1 MNQPIINLQDISIV
15 NGSKTLLE
23 DINLNIFPGELVYLT
38 GMVGSGKTSLLKT
51 LYAELKPSA
60 GQAYVSGINVHN
72 IKRNKI
78 PFLRRELGIVF
89 QDFQLLP
96 DRDVHDNLQFVLEA
110 TGWKNE
116 EDIAF
121 RIKEVLEEVGLK
133 EKEFSYPHEL
143 SGGEQQR
150 IVIAR
155 ALLNKPSVVLADEP
169 TGNLDPESSYRVMEI
184 LKKITDSGSC
194 VLIATHQY
202 DLIDKYPGKVLK
214 IENKTLL
221 EHNKLDVHAF

>member
-1 MNQPIINLQDISIV
+1 MNQPIITLQDISIV
-15 NGSKTLLE
+15 NGGKTLLE
-23 DINLNIFPGELVYLT
+23 NINLHIYPGELVYLT
-38 GMVGSGKTSLLKT
+38 GKVGSGKTSLLKT
-51 LYAELKPSA
+51 VYAELKPSA
-60 GQAYVSGINVHN
+60 GQAYVSGLNVHN
-72 IKRNKI
+72 IKSNKI
-78 PFLRRELGIVF
+78 PLLRRELGIIF

-121 RIKEVLEEVGLK
+121 RIKEVLDEVGLK
-133 EKEFSYPHEL
+133 DKEYVHPHEL

-155 ALLNKPSVVLADEP
+155 ALLNKPSVILADEP

-184 LKKITDSGSC
+184 LKKITGSGSC

-202 DLIDKYPGKVLK
+202 DLIGKYPGKVLK
-214 IENKTLL
+214 IENKSLL
-221 EHNKLDVHAF
+221 AEKNADVHAF

>member
-1 MNQPIINLQDISIV
+1 MNQAIITLQDISVV

-23 DINLNIFPGELVYLT
+23 NINLNIYPNEMVYLT
-38 GMVGSGKTSLLKT
+38 GKVGSGKTSLLKT
-51 LYAELKPSA
+51 LYAELKPSK
-60 GQAYVSGINVHN
+60 GQAYVSGLNVHN
-72 IKRNKI
+72 VKRNKI
-78 PFLRRELGIVF
+78 PFLRRELGIIF

-110 TGWKNE
+110 TGWKNK

-121 RIKEVLEEVGLK
+121 RIKEVLNEVGLK
-133 EKEFSYPHEL
+133 DKEYSQPHEL

-155 ALLNKPSVVLADEP
+155 ALLNKPSVILADEP

-184 LKKITDSGSC
+184 LKNIADAGSC
-194 VLIATHQY
+194 VLVATHQY
-202 DLIDKYPGKVLK
+202 DLIDKYPGRVLK
-214 IENKTLL
+214 IENTTLL
-221 EHNKLDVHAF
+221 EQKIVDDHAF

>member
-1 MNQPIINLQDISIV
+1 MKQAIITLQDISVV
-15 NGSKTLLE
+15 NGGNTLLE
-23 DINLNIFPGELVYLT
+23 NINLNIYPKELVYLT
-38 GMVGSGKTSLLKT
+38 GKVGSGKTSLLKT
-51 LYAELKPSA
+51 LYAELKPSR
-60 GQAYVSGINVHN
+60 GQAYVSGLNIHN
-72 IKRNKI
+72 IKKAKI
-78 PFLRRELGIVF
+78 PYLRRELGIVF

-96 DRDVHDNLQFVLEA
+96 DRDVHENLRFVLEA
-110 TGWKNE
+110 TGWKNN
-116 EDIAF
+116 EDIAL
-121 RIKEVLEEVGLK
+121 RIKEVLDEVGLK
-133 EKEFSYPHEL
+133 DKEFSHPHEL

-155 ALLNKPSVVLADEP
+155 ALLNKPSVILADEP

-184 LKKITDSGSC
+184 LKNIADAGSC

-221 EHNKLDVHAF
+221 VEKKVDVHAF

>member
-1 MNQPIINLQDISIV
+1 MNQPIINLQDVSVV

-23 DINLNIFPGELVYLT
+23 RVSLNIYPNELVYLT

-60 GQAYVSGINVHN
+60 GQAYVSGINVHS

-110 TGWKNE
+110 TGWKNK

-121 RIKEVLEEVGLK
+121 RIKEVLDEVGLK

-184 LKKITDSGSC
+184 LKNIADSGSC

>member
-1 MNQPIINLQDISIV
+1 MNQPIINLQDVSVV
-15 NGSKTLLE
+15 NGNKTLLE
-23 DINLNIFPGELVYLT
+23 GVNLNIYPKELVYLT

-51 LYAELKPSA
+51 VYAELKPSA
-60 GQAYVSGINVHN
+60 GQAYVSGINVHD
-72 IKRNKI
+72 IKRSKI
-78 PFLRRELGIVF
+78 PFLRRELGIIF

-96 DRDVHDNLQFVLEA
+96 DRDVHDNLLFVLEA
-110 TGWKNE
+110 TGWKNM

-121 RIKEVLEEVGLK
+121 RIKEVLDEVGLK
-133 EKEFSYPHEL
+133 EKEFAHPHEL

-155 ALLNKPSVVLADEP
+155 ALLNKPSVILADEP

-184 LKKITDSGSC
+184 LRNIADSGSC